1 MRAEVSV
8 YTEGKLGFW
17 MYVLFWLTVKLDDE
31 LRVNKQQMPKPEA
44 QFPEAVPPSSVH
56 SVVV

>member
-1 MRAEVSV
+1 MSV

-17 MYVLFWLTVKLDDE
+17 IYVLFWFTVKLVVE
-31 LRVNKQQMPKPEA
+31 LRVNKQQIPKPEA